1 MNKTI
6 MRVWGLIVVLICGFL
21 VYLGKKDED
30 KVYKN
35 IEKELLSAT
44 KTYVS
49 DKDLMPDVG
58 YSVIINVDELILN
71 DYMEYSDTIDKY
83 CLNNIVVSKG
93 IIDSEYKVKT
103 DCNYNVH
110 DNVILK
116 KEL

>member
-6 MRVWGLIVVLICGFL
+6 IAVWGSIVALICGFL

-35 IEKELLSAT
+35 IEKELVSAT

-49 DKDLMPDVG
+49 DKDLMPNVG
-58 YSVIINVDELILN
+58 YSVMINIDELILN
-71 DYMEYSDTIDKY
+71 NYIEYSDTIDKY

-103 DCNYNVH
+103 DCNYNIY

>member
-6 MRVWGLIVVLICGFL
+6 MTVWGLIVVLICGFL
-21 VYLGKKDED
+21 YYDVYILAKLQ
-30 KVYKN
+30 YKN
-35 IEKELLSAT
+35 IEKEILNAT

-49 DKDLMPDVG
+49 DKDLMPNVG
-58 YSVIINVDELILN
+58 YSVVINVDELILN